1 LAKKLFLVSDLHLG
15 GDGRLQHCD
24 YTSEFVGFL
33 KELEH
38 EGADTELLI
47 VGDTFGLWETTVVQG
62 VKKLDHIIGAHQAIF
77 DQLKVTGV
85 RTKVTMMVGNHDYDL
100 ACDPEFADKLS
111 AYNIHL
117 DTGLTL
123 IRIFG
128 DKKVWIE
135 HGQQHDWFN
144 AFPEYGNRYALPVGY
159 FITETFVSGAS
170 RHSDFGKGDWLK
182 DIRSVNTTQIPDWI
196 LSNYFYR
203 EMSTVMRWLLLPFLL
218 LASVTVIAI
227 LGEVL
232 RILGIFDYN
241 VLFHNPVM
249 RRLPIVDN
257 VFQVVIGINS
267 MFMIFFGLPM
277 MLVVYDL
284 MRTLRRFR
292 LLTSHG
298 AEPDVDSS
306 ESYLRG
312 AQEVFR
318 NDDKVAVFV
327 FGHTHAAFLKRLGPS
342 GQVVLNTGTWL
353 KLLSRIPVRFGL
365 LPAVYYPSYRLNYF
379 RIEERGDQMVI
390 NYIAIP
396 KTPDQELTWLQ
407 RLLTLGKTPKL
418 PEKIPAETVIDL

>member
-1 LAKKLFLVSDLHLG
+1 MAKKLFLVSDLHMG

-24 YTSEFVGFL
+24 YTTEFVGFL
-33 KELEH
+33 KKLEG
-38 EGADTELLI
+38 EARDTELLI
-47 VGDTFGLWETTVVQG
+47 VGDTFGFWETTVVQG
-62 VKKLDHIIGAHQAIF
+62 VEKLDYIVGAHQVIF
-77 DQLKVTGV
+77 DQLKRTGARV
-85 RTKVTMMVGNHDYDL
+85 KVTMMVGNHDYDL
-100 ACDPEFADKLS
+100 ACDPAFADKLG
-111 AYNIHL
+111 AYNIQL
-117 DTGLTL
+117 DTSLSL
-123 IRIFG
+123 IRTFG
-128 DKKVWIE
+128 NKKIWIE

-182 DIRSVNTTQIPDWI
+182 DIRSVGTTQIPDWI

-203 EMSTVMRWLLLPFLL
+203 EMGTLMRWFLLPFLL

-241 VLFHNPVM
+241 VLFHNPIM

-257 VFQVVIGINS
+257 VLQVVIGINTT
-267 MFMIFFGLPM
+267 FMIFFGLPM
-277 MLVVYDL
+277 VLVVYDL

-292 LLTSHG
+292 LLASHG
-298 AEPDVDSS
+298 AEPDIDSS
-306 ESYLRG
+306 GSYLAG
-312 AQEVFR
+312 AQEAFR
-318 NDDKVAVFV
+318 KDDKVAVFV
-327 FGHTHAAFLKRLGPS
+327 FGHTHAAFLKRSGPS

-379 RIEERGDQMVI
+379 KVEREGSQLIISYVT
-390 NYIAIP
+390 IP
-396 KTPDQELTWLQ
+396 KTPAQELTWLQ
-407 RLLTLGKTPKL
+407 RLLTLGKTPAS
-418 PEKIPAETVIDL
+418 PEEIPAKTVIEL

>member
-1 LAKKLFLVSDLHLG
+1 
-15 GDGRLQHCD
+15 
-24 YTSEFVGFL
+24 
-33 KELEH
+33 
-38 EGADTELLI
+38 
-47 VGDTFGLWETTVVQG
+47 
-62 VKKLDHIIGAHQAIF
+62 
-77 DQLKVTGV
+77 
-85 RTKVTMMVGNHDYDL
+85 
-100 ACDPEFADKLS
+100 
-111 AYNIHL
+111 
-117 DTGLTL
+117 
-123 IRIFG
+123 
-128 DKKVWIE
+128 
-135 HGQQHDWFN
+135 
-144 AFPEYGNRYALPVGY
+144 
-159 FITETFVSGAS
+159 
-170 RHSDFGKGDWLK
+170 
-182 DIRSVNTTQIPDWI
+182 
-196 LSNYFYR
+196 
-203 EMSTVMRWLLLPFLL
+203 
-218 LASVTVIAI
+218 
-227 LGEVL
+227 
-232 RILGIFDYN
+232 
-241 VLFHNPVM
+241 
-249 RRLPIVDN
+249 
-257 VFQVVIGINS
+257 

-277 MLVVYDL
+277 VLVVYDL

>member
-1 LAKKLFLVSDLHLG
+1 MAKKLFLVSDLHMG

-365 LPAVYYPSYRLNYF
+365 LPTVYYPSYRLNYF